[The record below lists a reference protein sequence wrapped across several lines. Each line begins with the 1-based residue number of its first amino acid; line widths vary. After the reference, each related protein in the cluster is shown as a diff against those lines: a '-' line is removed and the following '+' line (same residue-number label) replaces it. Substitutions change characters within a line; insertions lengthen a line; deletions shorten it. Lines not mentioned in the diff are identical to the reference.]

1 MPFAGGFIF
10 IKPSPVSS
18 KLPISPAC
26 GDPSPL
32 LPVLFGQAV
41 KTSAVPSV
49 SAISAVVMSAV
60 PVLLNSRFF
69 SKENAPLFAT
79 IHLHSLFRFYHTL
92 LLCASRRYFIPP
104 WTAFKLIYYTTL
116 LRKNQIFC
124 IFFFQ
129 NSHKILPCTR
139 ASGRLYCFP

>member
-69 SKENAPLFAT
+69 QRRMPPFRNYTFAQSFSLLSYTSPVRLTALF
-79 IHLHSLFRFYHTL
+79 Y
-92 LLCASRRYFIPP
+92 
-104 WTAFKLIYYTTL
+104 TALDGI
-116 LRKNQIFC
+116 
-124 IFFFQ
+124 
-129 NSHKILPCTR
+129 
-139 ASGRLYCFP
+139 